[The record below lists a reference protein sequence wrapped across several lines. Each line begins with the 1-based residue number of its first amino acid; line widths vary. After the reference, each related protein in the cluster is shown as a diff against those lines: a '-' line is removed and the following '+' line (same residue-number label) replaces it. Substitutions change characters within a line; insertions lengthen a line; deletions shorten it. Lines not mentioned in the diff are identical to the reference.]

1 MKANS
6 DNFRYSSIQGI
17 MKRLKQ
23 KGIKVVV
30 FEPTLNAN
38 YFYDSKVIK
47 DFKEFSEISDVI
59 ISNRYEDRL
68 REVCHKLYTRDIFG
82 LMGQN
87 IIHIFP
93 KEKFTTDYVRMI
105 NDHMSN
111 TDIHIF
117 YLYGEDNYDKLISPI
132 ISYDNVKIL
141 QINIRFIYSILKSN
155 QVVFHSLFMNTK
167 TLSFFSLIPF
177 LARKS
182 SWVIWGADLYDY
194 KVLNK
199 TFKLKIRYLLKKNL
213 TRRLKKIAVL
223 TDSDFNLSKRWY
235 KTCGEKYNVRYIDYQ
250 TIDYIEKIKK
260 SSMGSQEEINI
271 LVGNNATATN
281 RHKEVFELL
290 SNYQK
295 NNFKVYVPLSYGD
308 ETYKN
313 EIINYGKKILGD
325 KFIPLTNFMDKKE
338 YYILLSKINVAFFN
352 NDRQQALGNI
362 RILFYLGAK
371 IYMYGKSS
379 MYKDFEKKYKIY
391 NMEIAKKED
400 FLEIINY
407 DEENI
412 LYNSR
417 VVSEFFS
424 IDKAVKEWALLFEK

>member
-1 MKANS
+1 
-6 DNFRYSSIQGI
+6 
-17 MKRLKQ
+17 
-23 KGIKVVV
+23 
-30 FEPTLNAN
+30 
-38 YFYDSKVIK
+38 
-47 DFKEFSEISDVI
+47 
-59 ISNRYEDRL
+59 
-68 REVCHKLYTRDIFG
+68 
-82 LMGQN
+82 MGQN

-93 KEKFTTDYVRMI
+93 KEKFTTDYVKMI

-111 TDIHIF
+111 TDSHIF

-213 TRRLKKIAVL
+213 TSRLKKIAVL
-223 TDSDFNLSKRWY
+223 TDSDFNLSKIWY

-417 VVSEFFS
+417 MVSEFFS